1 MKLKAIVGLLLIAC
15 VVLIGCSTGG
25 PDVVGVWQDVD
36 GTTRAFS
43 SEGTC
48 QNIALVDIGGPRPTF
63 VLSEKP
69 SANGRYSLY
78 VEQGGYNGTTFYV
91 EAVSADEIKIYKSS
105 DATQPLYSLKR
116 Q

>member
-1 MKLKAIVGLLLIAC
+1 MKFRTILALLIAC
-15 VVLIGCSTGG
+15 IVLVGCSGRL
-25 PDVVGVWQDVD
+25 DVVGMWKDAD
-36 GTTRAFS
+36 GTTRTFG

-48 QNIALVDIGGPRPTF
+48 QNVALIDIGGPRPTY

-69 SANGRYSLY
+69 GANGRYSMY

-91 EAVSADEIKIYKSS
+91 ESVGADQIKIYQSA
-105 DATQPLYSLKR
+105 DAQAPLYSLTR